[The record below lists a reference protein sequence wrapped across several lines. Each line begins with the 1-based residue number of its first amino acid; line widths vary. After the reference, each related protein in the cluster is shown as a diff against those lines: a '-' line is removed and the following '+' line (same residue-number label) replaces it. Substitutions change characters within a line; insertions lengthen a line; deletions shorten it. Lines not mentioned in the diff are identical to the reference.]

1 MASGVLRRAAGL
13 GLLLCCA
20 AARLAAGEFTTEP
33 YLQNPGKTEVT
44 LKWAA
49 AEKAEFKVRYGALD
63 RRDLSAPVAECRE
76 VVWKDWPG
84 GKRPA
89 DAAPEAKPTEE
100 RKAYIYKAVLTG
112 LPPGSACGYEVT
124 CGTAKAGGTF
134 RTVPEKPAPFT
145 FIAYGDNRTDAEAHR
160 KVAARFAAHGPAFII
175 HTGDM
180 VTDGSYPEWEPQ
192 FFAPLREV
200 LRGVPLWPALGN
212 HDGDYRKFFAVPPGG
227 QSLWY
232 SFDYGDAHFV
242 SLDTMSN
249 KPDMLGWCERD
260 LAGSRARWKIVFYH
274 LPSYDVGSHGTRWGL
289 KNYLPAFRKHGVDL
303 VLGGHTH
310 SYQRFKP
317 MFTKGE
323 NEAHPITHVITA
335 GGGAPLH
342 AVAPDSFLA
351 ASAESHH
358 YLVVTVDAERLAA
371 KAFSPEGRELDSFE
385 LVKKDGALAPE
396 VLKAAVAE
404 DDFDLVRKLVR
415 PYLRDVRLEGEV
427 RAGAAGKVRFKL
439 GAGEKAGKFT
449 VAIESRAERLYRMAA
464 VSGDF
469 PAGGAA
475 DVELAPQLRDAAP
488 YRDAKVP
495 LPPLMIECTLD
506 IGGWRTGLLVQVRV
520 TAEAPPAGE

>member
-1 MASGVLRRAAGL
+1 MRRLSVACAGVM
-13 GLLLCCA
+13 LLCA

-33 YLQNPGKTEVT
+33 YLQNPGRTEMT
-44 LKWAA
+44 LKWAS
-49 AEKAEFKVRYGALD
+49 AEKAEFKVRYGAGD
-63 RRDLSAPVAECRE
+63 RRDQEAPVGECRE
-76 VVWKDWPG
+76 VPWKDWPG
-84 GKRPA
+84 GHRPA
-89 DAAPEAKPTEE
+89 DAPPAAKPTEE

-112 LPPGSACGYEVT
+112 LPAGSACGYEVT
-124 CGTAKAGGTF
+124 CGAARAGGTF
-134 RTVPEKPAPFT
+134 RTVPEQPAPFT

-180 VTDGSYPEWEPQ
+180 VSDGAYPEWQPQ

-212 HDGDYRKFFAVPPGG
+212 HDGDYRKYFAVPAGG
-227 QSLWY
+227 QGLWY

-242 SLDTMSN
+242 SLDTMSD
-249 KPDMLGWCERD
+249 KPDMLGWCGRD
-260 LAGSRARWKIVFYH
+260 LAGSKARWKIAFYH

-289 KNYLPAFRKHGVDL
+289 KNYLPIFRKHGLDL
-303 VLGGHTH
+303 VFSGHTH

-317 MFTKGE
+317 LFTRGE
-323 NEAHPITHVITA
+323 NEAHPITHVVAA

-342 AVAPDSFLA
+342 AVAQQDSFLA

-371 KAFSPEGRELDSFE
+371 KTFAPDGRELDSFE

-404 DDFDLVRKLVR
+404 DDFDVIRKLIR
-415 PYLRDVRLEGEV
+415 PYLRDLKLEGPV
-427 RAGAAGKVRFKL
+427 RAGQAGKVRFKL
-439 GAGEKAGKFT
+439 GAGEKAAKFT
-449 VAIESRAERLYRMAA
+449 VAIESRAERHYRMPA
-464 VSGDF
+464 VSGEI

-475 DVELAPQLRDAAP
+475 EVELAPQLREAAP
-488 YRDAKVP
+488 YRDGKEP
-495 LPPLMIECTLD
+495 LPPLMIECTVD
-506 IGGWRTGLLVQVRV
+506 IGGWRTGLLAMVREAGA
-520 TAEAPPAGE
+520 AEAPAQ